1 MNRADQLRSLQ
12 VDVDALAAADE
23 MTVLAS
29 LPQWDSLALLLVVS
43 HCEGVHG
50 FAITGAQIRACR
62 TVADLL
68 DLLPQQP

>member
-50 FAITGAQIRACR
+50 LAITGAQIRACR